1 MEDDSLEQPL
11 EHTES
16 GGSPLIADVAEWL
29 ADQALG
35 DAQVEAIVRGCSERL
50 LAAGLPLWRSL
61 LAYPTLHPLFASI
74 SLIWKRGEVLDT
86 VGHSHGDLFKSEE
99 FKRSPINYVIQRNL
113 PFMRRRLQGER
124 ALIDFDFLQDMR
136 DQGGTDYLLFM
147 VPFVSGEHG
156 VSHMLHPAPNGVL
169 GSWATD
175 RDGGFTDQD
184 IVDLKRIQRRLA
196 VACKVQI
203 KSQVAK
209 NALTTY
215 LGMDA
220 GCKVLEGQIRRGDG
234 EPIHAV
240 LWYSD
245 MRDST
250 PLADALSR
258 EDFLALLNTYFEC
271 TAGAVLAHQGEVL
284 RFIGDAVLAIFPIRG
299 DEHPA
304 HEACA
309 NALAAMRTAEENL
322 LRINRTREAQGRTTI
337 NYGLGLHLGNVVYG
351 NIGVPERLEFSVVG
365 PAANEVARLESLTK
379 ELKQRVLISEDF
391 VDCYPGSYISL
402 GRHKMRGV
410 GESMEVF
417 TPGA

>member
-1 MEDDSLEQPL
+1 MDDDGLEQPL
-11 EHTES
+11 EHANP
-16 GGSPLIADVAEWL
+16 GGSPLITDVAEWL

-35 DAQVEAIVRGCSERL
+35 NAPVDVIVRGCSERL
-50 LAAGLPLWRSL
+50 LAAGLPLWRSM

-74 SLIWKRGEVLDT
+74 SLIWKRGEALDT
-86 VGHSHGDLFKSEE
+86 IGHSHGNFFESEE
-99 FKRSPINYVIQRNL
+99 FRCSPINYVLQRNL
-113 PFMRRRLQGER
+113 PFMRRRLQGKG
-124 ALIDFDFLQDMR
+124 ALMDFDLLKDMR

-147 VPFVSGEHG
+147 VPFVSGAHD
-156 VSHMLHPAPNGVL
+156 VSHMQQPATDGVL

-184 IVDLKRIQRRLA
+184 IVDLRRVQRRLA

-203 KSQVAK
+203 KNQVAQ
-209 NALTTY
+209 NVLATY

-220 GCKVLEGQIRRGDG
+220 GRKVLEGQIRRGDG
-234 EPIHAV
+234 EHVHAV

-250 PLADALSR
+250 PLADALPR

-309 NALAAMRTAEENL
+309 NALAAMRTARGNL
-322 LRINRTREAQGRTTI
+322 LRINRAREAQGQATI

-365 PAANEVARLESLTK
+365 PAANEAARLESLTK
-379 ELKQRVLISEDF
+379 VLEQQVLISEDF
-391 VDCYPGSYISL
+391 VNCHPGSYISL

-417 TPGA
+417 SPGA